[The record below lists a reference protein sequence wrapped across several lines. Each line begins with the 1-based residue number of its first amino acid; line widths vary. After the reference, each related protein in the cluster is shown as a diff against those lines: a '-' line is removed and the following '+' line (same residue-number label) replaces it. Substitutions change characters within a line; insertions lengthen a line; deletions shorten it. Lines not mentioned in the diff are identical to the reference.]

1 MNSEHP
7 KEPLTERCE
16 TLSARRQTTDKL
28 RTRPSNGAY
37 VQHWVW
43 GLTQWT
49 TQVLNELLSTEWPN
63 EPLWKKKKDKLAFS
77 VYKLGHNLQRR
88 LSMHFEKTKDLQ
100 NHCFVLL
107 TDLQTIGS
115 IYRWGK
121 TPAGRGMQAA
131 AMFSSSS
138 PRPSTSKQSAKMNA
152 TTSETLYRLWAGDT
166 RFLFPT
172 LCPFPLPLHPD
183 WGPPAPGGGCVI
195 LCHKE
200 KTMRNHG
207 NSARIPKPSTLGM

>member
-1 MNSEHP
+1 MVHIFSTEFEGPHRDSMN
-7 KEPLTERCE
+7 C
-16 TLSARRQTTDKL
+16 
-28 RTRPSNGAY
+28 
-37 VQHWVW
+37 W
-43 GLTQWT
+43 
-49 TQVLNELLSTEWPN
+49 VLNDPMNHYE
-63 EPLWKKKKDKLAFS
+63 KKKDKLAFS
-77 VYKLGHNLQRR
+77 VYKEGHNLQRR

-152 TTSETLYRLWAGDT
+152 TTSETLYQLWAGDS

-172 LCPFPLPLHPD
+172 LCRFPLPLHPD

-195 LCHKE
+195 LCHRE
-200 KTMRNHG
+200 KTMCNHD
-207 NSARIPKPSTLGM
+207 NWARIPNHPLRKWLGGKRRKTKDLGVTESQEKS